1 MQWTIFAHK
10 KRSRKQGHRKYG
22 VGYYHNES
30 SVGFAKCGTTSRVL
44 SFVTR
49 HIFGSFDHTRRDAQ
63 TVQDFTILAK
73 HTYLHQVPIRN
84 GNDIISYMVSR
95 AEFTS
100 PRLPPRLPSGTH
112 NVRRTLTRSAVSF
125 GERQAVFQYFGFASF
140 CPTFRT
146 KAQP

>member
-10 KRSRKQGHRKYG
+10 KRSRKQGHYG

-49 HIFGSFDHTRRDAQ
+49 HLFGTLDHTRRDAQ

-73 HTYLHQVPIRN
+73 HTDDHFI
-84 GNDIISYMVSR
+84 GIHANDLRWRRLSTLIIS
-95 AEFTS
+95 
-100 PRLPPRLPSGTH
+100 G
-112 NVRRTLTRSAVSF
+112 
-125 GERQAVFQYFGFASF
+125 
-140 CPTFRT
+140 
-146 KAQP
+146 